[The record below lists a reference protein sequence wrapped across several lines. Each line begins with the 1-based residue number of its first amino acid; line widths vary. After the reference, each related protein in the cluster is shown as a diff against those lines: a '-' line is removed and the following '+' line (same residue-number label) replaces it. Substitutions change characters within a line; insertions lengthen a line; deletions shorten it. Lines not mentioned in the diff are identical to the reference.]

1 MERTLRAV
9 RDRSAPRLKPR
20 AGVLSKL
27 RRARNP
33 RRKKDTI
40 TEKQKATAAALQSA
54 SATQL
59 ITELNSFGADSESF
73 ATLNAVHVHDLR
85 LNMMVRLGMFSHQAA
100 NLPLPSTGTA
110 GDWWDSWPVGA

>member
-1 MERTLRAV
+1 MERTLCAV

-27 RRARNP
+27 RRARN
-33 RRKKDTI
+33 RRKKGSI
-40 TEKQKATAAALQSA
+40 SEKQKATAAALQSA

-85 LNMMVRLGMFSHQAA
+85 LNMMVRLGMSSHQAA
-100 NLPLPSTGTA
+100 NLPLSSIGTA